1 MRRILLLAVMLFIL
15 AAVAGANEF
24 TPIEEDVTLYG
35 YYYKPSGNSQ
45 VLFYKT

>member
-24 TPIEEDVTLYG
+24 TPIEEDEIGRAHV
-35 YYYKPSGNSQ
+35 
-45 VLFYKT
+45 